1 MSWAGR
7 CWTAGVQHDNCML
20 RLSNFLWQKD
30 EQRPHH
36 FSTPFLCRLPW
47 YLCAPLLPPATPL
60 GHSSYRVRG
69 GGTGTEEKQ
78 LCGGREEV
86 SGQHWRL
93 LSASLAS
100 LQHRVRTVGL
110 ALEPQEVC
118 PPGKSA
124 SPVLIT
130 DSISWALLWA
140 TETATS
146 VGEAQESESLITS

>member
-1 MSWAGR
+1 
-7 CWTAGVQHDNCML
+7 ML
-20 RLSNFLWQKD
+20 WLSNFLWQKD

-36 FSTPFLCRLPW
+36 FSTPFLCHVPW
-47 YLCAPLLPPATPL
+47 YLCASLLPPATPL
-60 GHSSYRVRG
+60 GHRSYRVRG

-86 SGQHWRL
+86 SGQRWRL

-110 ALEPQEVC
+110 ALEHQEVC

-124 SPVLIT
+124 SSVLIYRLNFLGSPVGHGNC
-130 DSISWALLWA
+130 DLCGGGPGISIPHHLLK
-140 TETATS
+140 
-146 VGEAQESESLITS
+146 